1 MSNRRGNEE
10 DVLKKLLLFALIST
24 VLAVALAAC
33 AGEEVVREVP
43 VEVVV
48 EKEIVKEVPVEKIVT
63 QEVVKEVM
71 VPGETV
77 VVEKEVVKEVQVP
90 GETVVV
96 TQEVVKEVPVEV
108 VVTQEVVKEVEVVME
123 KVVEVPV
130 ETIKEVVKVVE
141 VPTML
146 LPEFGEAPSLAQLVA
161 AGKILPV
168 ADRIGQDPLVISVP
182 EIGRYGGTWRR
193 AHTSPNDSW
202 SYGRLNKTSLV
213 RWSTDGTRL
222 LPGVAKSWTMSPDG
236 KVWTWNLRNG
246 MRWSDGTPLTA
257 DDYIFQYEDIIAN
270 EVISIPTEKRGGN
283 RLGVMNKVDDFT
295 ITMTFEEPNFNF
307 LEVLSQTDTPG
318 FLTPGWQSGIPYS
331 PSHFLRQYLPKYAE
345 GGEMALDA
353 MAMDAGV
360 EGWAQLFIEKFSTI
374 DRSSDR
380 PTVAPWIMTSGFRE
394 PQARSERNPYFYG
407 IDQAGNQLPYID
419 RVIWDLIPDREV
431 INLKALAGEIDM
443 QTRHIQFQNFPVLKE
458 NEDQGDY
465 HLALWKTFAGGQG
478 FVFNNTYDGPER
490 KWLSNSEFRKAMNL
504 AVDRYAINEI
514 SYLGLGSVRQPV
526 PSRTH
531 PFYPG
536 DMYANMNTQYDPDMA
551 NQILDS
557 IGLDKK
563 DSDGFRLDGG
573 SPLQIVITTQSG
585 TVSADLAEQVAQN
598 WEAVG
603 VKTKVDAVIRATAD
617 TKGRAGQLQVC
628 AGGPAAHFMLSA
640 ANITIPRTTTECNMS
655 QDWSTW
661 NQTDGA
667 QGIEPPDDVKRM
679 IQLIDEAK
687 NVSLED
693 AAAKVQEAF
702 RLMTGGAYTLGLVG
716 QVPCVVVISNNMAN
730 VPEEAA
736 CNWPIRTPANAF
748 PEGYFFRQ

>member
-1 MSNRRGNEE
+1 MR
-10 DVLKKLLLFALIST
+10 KLLIFAVLSA
-24 VLAVALAAC
+24 VLAVVLASC
-33 AGEEVVREVP
+33 GGEAPAPETKIVEVPKEVIVEKEVIKEVP
-43 VEVVV
+43 VVEVV
-48 EKEIVKEVPVEKIVT
+48 EKE
-63 QEVVKEVM
+63 VVKTVE

-77 VVEKEVVKEVQVP
+77 VVEKEVEVIK
-90 GETVVV
+90 T
-96 TQEVVKEVPVEV
+96 
-108 VVTQEVVKEVEVVME
+108 
-123 KVVEVPV
+123 VEVPV

-141 VPTML
+141 IPVAL
-146 LPEFGEAPSLAQLVA
+146 LPDFGEAPQLAQLVA
-161 AGKILPV
+161 AGQLPPV

-193 AHTSPNDSW
+193 AHTSPSDAWN
-202 SYGRLNKTSLV
+202 YGRLNKTSLV

-222 LPGVAKSWTMSPDG
+222 LPGVAKSWTTSPDG
-236 KVWTWNLRNG
+236 KVWTWNLRQG
-246 MRWSDGTPLTA
+246 MRWSDGVPLTA
-257 DDYIFQYEDIIAN
+257 DDYIFQYEDIIQN
-270 EVISIPTEKRGGN
+270 DVISIPTEKRGGN
-283 RLGVMNKVDDFT
+283 RLGVMEKVDDFT
-295 ITMTFEEPNFNF
+295 ITMTFDESNFNF

-331 PSHFLRQYLPKYAE
+331 PAHFLKQYLPKYAE
-345 GGEMALDA
+345 GGEAALNEMAKE
-353 MAMDAGV
+353 AGV
-360 EGWAQLFIEKFSTI
+360 EGWAQLFIEKFSMI

-380 PTVAPWIMTSGFRE
+380 PTIAPWIMTSGFRE
-394 PQARSERNPYFYG
+394 PQAKSERNPYFYG

-419 RVIWDLIPDREV
+419 RVVWDLIPDREV

-443 QTRHIQFQNFPVLKE
+443 QTRHIQFKNFPVLKE
-458 NEDQGDY
+458 NEDQGNY

-536 DMYANMNTQYDPDMA
+536 DKYANMNTQYDPDTA
-551 NQILDS
+551 NQILDD

-563 DSDGFRLDGG
+563 DADGFRLDGDG
-573 SPLQIVITTQSG
+573 PLQIVITIQSG
-585 TVSADLAEQVAQN
+585 SVAADLAEQVAQN

-603 VKTKVDAVIRATAD
+603 VKTKVDAVVRATAD

-661 NQTDGA
+661 NQTEGA
-667 QGIEPPDDVKRM
+667 EGIEPPDDVKRM
-679 IQLIDEAK
+679 ITLIDEAK
-687 NVSLED
+687 NVSLDD
-693 AAAKVQEAF
+693 AADKVQEAF
-702 RLMTGGAYTLGLVG
+702 RLMMDGAYTLGLVG
-716 QVPCVVVISNNMAN
+716 QVPCVVVISNNMGN

>member
-1 MSNRRGNEE
+1 MLTRSGNEE
-10 DVLKKLLLFALIST
+10 DVLKKLLLSALIST
-24 VLAVALAAC
+24 VLVVALAAC
-33 AGEEVVREVP
+33 GETAAPQTQIVEVP
-43 VEVVV
+43 KEIIV
-48 EKEIVKEVPVEKIVT
+48 EKEVIKEVPVV
-63 QEVVKEVM
+63 Q
-71 VPGETV
+71 
-77 VVEKEVVKEVQVP
+77 VVEKEVVKTVQMP
-90 GETVVV
+90 GETVLVEKEI
-96 TQEVVKEVPVEV
+96 EVVK
-108 VVTQEVVKEVEVVME
+108 TI
-123 KVVEVPV
+123 EVPV
-130 ETIKEVVKVVE
+130 ETIKEVVKIVE

-146 LPEFGEAPSLAQLVA
+146 LPEFGEAPMLAQLAA

-182 EIGRYGGTWRR
+182 EVGRYGGTWRK
-193 AHTSPNDSW
+193 AHSSPNDSW

-222 LPGVAKSWTMSPDG
+222 LPGVAKSWTMSSDG
-236 KVWTWNLRNG
+236 KVWTWNLRQG
-246 MRWSDGTPLTA
+246 MRWSDGMPLTA
-257 DDYIFQYEDIIAN
+257 DDYIFQYEDIIHN
-270 EVISIPTEKRGGN
+270 EVLSIPTEKRGGN
-283 RLGVMNKVDDFT
+283 RLGVMEKVDDFT
-295 ITMTFEEPNFNF
+295 ITMTFDDANFNF

-331 PSHFLRQYLPKYAE
+331 PSHFLKQYLPKYAE

-353 MAMDAGV
+353 MAKEAGV

-374 DRSSDR
+374 DRSADR

-407 IDQAGNQLPYID
+407 IDQEGNQLPYID
-419 RVIWDLIPDREV
+419 RVVWDLIPDTEV

-458 NEDQGDY
+458 NEDQGNY

-478 FVFNNTYDGPER
+478 MVFNNTYDGPER

-504 AVDRYAINEI
+504 AVDRNAINEI
-514 SYLGLGSVRQPV
+514 TYLGLGSVRQPV

-536 DMYANMNTQYDPDMA
+536 DKYANMNIQHDPDMA
-551 NQILDS
+551 SQILDS

-563 DSDGFRLDGG
+563 DSDGFRMDGD
-573 SPLQIVITTQSG
+573 SALQIVITVQSG
-585 TVSADLAEQVAQN
+585 TVSADLAEQVAQY

-603 VKTKVDAVIRATAD
+603 VKTKVDAVIRATSD

-702 RLMTGGAYTLGLVG
+702 RLMTGGAYVLGLVG
-716 QVPCVVVISNNMAN
+716 QVPCVVVISNNMGN

-748 PEGYFFRQ
+748 PEGFFFRQ